1 MKLNNK
7 NLLKKLNE
15 DVNIITI
22 DGITCSGKT
31 LFAKI
36 LKKKLNNTTLISK
49 DIFLIP
55 RSERIKISKKI
66 KKNLIYNQN
75 LLHYDIKKINLL
87 IKFLINGNKKKKLL
101 LKQLYNRKNGKN
113 DLTKTFYFNPKKT
126 IIFEGIYTGEDI
138 KKIIK
143 PSLKILI
150 IENVYK
156 SLFRKIE
163 RIRDKKISIQN
174 VVTEFSKLHLS
185 SYLEYL
191 KKNSFNLI
199 FSDLKRNF
207 IISKNGKKKQ
217 ILEIENFLKKHT
229 N

>member
-1 MKLNNK
+1 MRLNIK
-7 NLLKKLNE
+7 SLLKKLNE
-15 DVNIITI
+15 DINIITI

-36 LKKKLNNTTLISK
+36 LKKKLNNSTLISK

-55 RSERIKISKKI
+55 RSKRIKITKKI

-113 DLTKTFYFNPKKT
+113 DLAQTFYFKPKRT
-126 IIFEGIYTGEDI
+126 VIFEGIYTAEDM

-185 SYLEYL
+185 SYLKYL
-191 KKNSFNLI
+191 NQNSFNLI
-199 FSDLKRNF
+199 FNDLKRNF
-207 IISKNGKKKQ
+207 IISKNGKKK
-217 ILEIENFLKKHT
+217 T
-229 N
+229 NTRY

>member
-1 MKLNNK
+1 MKLNIS

-15 DVNIITI
+15 DTNFITI

-31 LFAKI
+31 LFAKL

-55 RSERIKISKKI
+55 RNKRIKITKKI
-66 KKNLIYNQN
+66 KKNFIYNQN

-113 DLTKTFYFNPKKT
+113 NLTQTFYFKPKKT
-126 IIFEGIYTGEDI
+126 VIFEGIYTAEDM

-185 SYLEYL
+185 SYLKYL
-191 KKNSFNLI
+191 KQNSFNLI
-199 FSDLKRNF
+199 FSDLNQNF

-217 ILEIENFLKKHT
+217 ILEIKNFLKKHT

>member
-1 MKLNNK
+1 MKLNIS

-15 DVNIITI
+15 DTNFITI

-31 LFAKI
+31 LFAKL

-55 RSERIKISKKI
+55 RNKRIKITKKI

-113 DLTKTFYFNPKKT
+113 NLTQTFYFKPKKT
-126 IIFEGIYTGEDI
+126 VIFEGIYTAEDM

-185 SYLEYL
+185 SYLKYL
-191 KKNSFNLI
+191 KQNSFNLI
-199 FSDLKRNF
+199 FSDLNQNF

-217 ILEIENFLKKHT
+217 ILEIKNFLKKHT

>member
-1 MKLNNK
+1 MKLNIS

-15 DVNIITI
+15 DINFITI

-31 LFAKI
+31 LFAKL
-36 LKKKLNNTTLISK
+36 LKKKLNNATLISK

-55 RSERIKISKKI
+55 RSKRIKITKKI

-113 DLTKTFYFNPKKT
+113 NLTQTFYFKPKKT
-126 IIFEGIYTGEDI
+126 VIFEGIYTAEDM

-185 SYLEYL
+185 SYLKYL
-191 KKNSFNLI
+191 KQNSFNLI
-199 FSDLKRNF
+199 FSDLNQNF

-217 ILEIENFLKKHT
+217 ILEIKNFLKKHT